1 MTIKE
6 TYESKQEELKG
17 LEAEIKEGN
26 AEAINKGEALAKEIA
41 DLAET
46 IKKAETA
53 EKAIAMMGTNEEK
66 GEKEM
71 NIKEMKLE
79 ELKTQKGSKSF
90 ALKAYNDNEAV
101 GESVFA
107 DLDKKVVDPQLA
119 LTVRSLFGSETISGN
134 ALTYYKLG
142 GLEGNISTVAEGAA
156 KPQVHIPY
164 TPVTVALNKI
174 AAFIKETDE
183 LLSDAAF
190 LESAIRGRL
199 IYEFKKQC
207 EAYLVGA
214 LTATSGLQKVT
225 GSITFDNLLK
235 AKQAVRSVT
244 GYEADAI
251 LINPTDLESLLLA
264 KDSNQQYLLGGPA
277 YGSYGNGAYSSN
289 PRIWG
294 LPVVESANVT
304 QGQAV
309 VGAFKAASSV
319 VTKAGEGLRVEVSN
333 SDVNDFEYNR
343 ITVRVEERMVLATRV
358 PAAFAL
364 VGTSGSSSS

>member
-1 MTIKE
+1 MKLKE
-6 TYESKQEELKG
+6 LYELKQKELKE
-17 LEAEIKEGN
+17 LEAKIKEGD
-26 AEAINKGEALAKEIA
+26 AEAIEKGEALAKEIA
-41 DLAET
+41 NLAEL
-46 IKKAETA
+46 IKKAEAA
-53 EKAIAMMGTNEEK
+53 EKAIAMMGTTEEK
-66 GEKEM
+66 EKKGM
-71 NIKEMKLE
+71 DIKELNLE

-101 GESVFA
+101 GDTVFA
-107 DLDKKVVDPQLA
+107 DLDRRVVDPQLA
-119 LTVRSLFGSETISGN
+119 LTVRSLFGTESISGN

-142 GLEGNISTVAEGAA
+142 ALEGSITTVDEGAA

-164 TPVTVALNKI
+164 SPTTVALEKI

-199 IYEFKKQC
+199 IYEFRKQV

-214 LTATSGLQKVT
+214 LTATSGLQKVI

-235 AKQAVRSVT
+235 AKQAVRNVT
-244 GYEADAI
+244 GYAADAI
-251 LINPTDLESLLLA
+251 LINPADLESLLLA
-264 KDSNQQYLLGGPA
+264 KDGNQQYLLGGPA

-304 QGQAV
+304 EGQAV

-319 VTKAGEGLRVEVSN
+319 VTKAGEGMRVEVSN
-333 SDVNDFEYNR
+333 SDTDDFQHNR